1 MPKINETIKELVN
14 QQVLNSNNS
23 TYFLLKDVK
32 MWDDGTGTIEIKHT
46 PLMPRNS
53 SKEKIIN
60 FIKSL
65 EKDIL
70 VEITKEDIENNT
82 TVLDFTSY
90 GKSSTFYNTP
100 LTFETIFTKEEKE
113 VINSHNLL
121 VRKMISKNEAKKFIN
136 KKYKIGDIL
145 VLRGKIKDGSEK
157 NVKEFEVK
165 KVIWSVKSQPVNVLI
180 LKQLS
185 GMNTNMSLNRNDCKK
200 YHIKYEPGLQV
211 YSMSLNFNKKKRYE
225 K

>member
-1 MPKINETIKELVN
+1 MSKIADTIKELVN
-14 QQVLNSNNS
+14 QQVLNSKNN
-23 TYFLLKDVK
+23 TYVQLEDVK
-32 MWDDGTGTIEIKHT
+32 MWDDGTIEIKHT
-46 PLMPRNS
+46 PLMPTNS

-60 FIKSL
+60 FVKSL

-90 GKSSTFYNTP
+90 GKSSTFYNSP

-113 VINSHNLL
+113 IINSHNVL
-121 VRKMISKNEAKKFIN
+121 VKKMISKNKAKSFIN
-136 KKYKIGDIL
+136 RKFKIGDIL
-145 VLRGKIKDGSEK
+145 VLRGKIKDGSER

-185 GMNTNMSLNRNDCKK
+185 GINTNMSLNKNDCKK

>member
-1 MPKINETIKELVN
+1 MSKIVDTIKELVN
-14 QQVLNSNNS
+14 QQVLNSKNN
-23 TYFLLKDVK
+23 TYVQLEDVK
-32 MWDDGTGTIEIKHT
+32 MWDDGTTEIKHT
-46 PLMPRNS
+46 PLMPKNS

-60 FIKSL
+60 FVKSL

-90 GKSSTFYNTP
+90 GKSSTFYNSP

-113 VINSHNLL
+113 IINSHNVL
-121 VRKMISKNEAKKFIN
+121 VRKMISKNKAKSFIN
-136 KKYKIGDIL
+136 RKFKIGDIL
-145 VLRGKIKDGSEK
+145 VLRGKIKDGSER

-185 GMNTNMSLNRNDCKK
+185 GINTNMSLNKNDCKK

>member
-1 MPKINETIKELVN
+1 MSKIADTIKELVN
-14 QQVLNSNNS
+14 QQVLNSKNN
-23 TYFLLKDVK
+23 TYVQLEDVK
-32 MWDDGTGTIEIKHT
+32 MWDDGTTEIKHT
-46 PLMPRNS
+46 PLMPMNS

-60 FIKSL
+60 FVKSL

-90 GKSSTFYNTP
+90 GKSSTFYNSP

-113 VINSHNLL
+113 IINSHNVL
-121 VRKMISKNEAKKFIN
+121 VKKMISKNQAKSFIN
-136 KKYKIGDIL
+136 RKFKIGDIL
-145 VLRGKIKDGSEK
+145 VLRGKIKDGSER

-185 GMNTNMSLNRNDCKK
+185 GINTNMSLNKNDCKK

>member
-1 MPKINETIKELVN
+1 MTVKTTNTENIEKLVLDW
-14 QQVLNSNNS
+14 VLNPSNENR
-23 TYFLLKDVK
+23 KK
-32 MWDDGTGTIEIKHT
+32 MWDDGNGIGDYI
-46 PLMPRNS
+46 MPRVVNRNMS
-53 SKEKIIN
+53 RES
-60 FIKSL
+60 FIKFINGL

-70 VEITKEDIENNT
+70 VDIVNEDVENNT
-82 TVLDFTSY
+82 TKIEFTPY
-90 GKSSTFYNTP
+90 FGSSIISP
-100 LTFETIFTKEEKE
+100 MTFEMILSEKE
-113 VINSHNLL
+113 KECINNHNLF
-121 VRKMISKNEAKKFIN
+121 VRKLISKNKAKSFI
-136 KKYKIGDIL
+136 KTRYKIGDIL
-145 VLRGKIKDGSEK
+145 ILRGKIKDGSEK

-185 GMNTNMSLNRNDCKK
+185 GMNTNMSLNKNDCKK